1 MSSTIP
7 FATPMLSTP
16 GIGAPPGI
24 DVPQGY
30 REQVKTAPE
39 QDFNSQNQNNNE
51 NNTLETTKIIYDNLI
66 YNNLTLNL
74 NQSENN
80 EKLDRLRRDVP
91 FYFKIESDSEN
102 SESKSELQE
111 RENINKKNWIV

>member
-24 DVPQGY
+24 DVPPGY

-51 NNTLETTKIIYDNLI
+51 NNTLETTKIKYDNLI
-66 YNNLTLNL
+66 YNNITLNL
-74 NQSENN
+74 NHSENN

-102 SESKSELQE
+102 SESKTELQD
-111 RENINKKNWIV
+111 RGNINKN

>member
-1 MSSTIP
+1 MPSTVP

-16 GIGAPPGI
+16 AIGAPPDL
-24 DVPQGY
+24 DVPPGY
-30 REQVKTAPE
+30 REQVEAAPE

-91 FYFKIESDSEN
+91 FYFKIESDSEKTE
-102 SESKSELQE
+102 SETELQE
-111 RENINKKNWIV
+111 